1 MIIKLLLVCSLF
13 YGLIVHGYGEW
24 NQEVDNGKG
33 FRSLEE
39 VDRYLKTSVIN
50 NYFKKI
56 TFYTSES
63 VCATFTDLFINLNP
77 PVKSKTVVLKLGT
90 SFVLPSTFGH
100 YESRILKLI
109 EINEHQVVFEYTHHF
124 AFSPTSKR
132 KIILDLN

>member
-13 YGLIVHGYGEW
+13 YGLIVHGHGEW
-24 NQEVDNGKG
+24 NQEVDNRNG

-39 VDRYLKTSVIN
+39 VDKYLKRSVIN
-50 NYFKKI
+50 NNFKKI

-63 VCATFTDLFINLNP
+63 VCATFTD

-90 SFVLPSTFGH
+90 SIELPSTFGH
-100 YESRILKLI
+100 YESRSLKLI